1 MESIIIQGESISL
14 VYSKEEYIDYIIEA
28 ESDPHN
34 APYVFQWTK
43 AQHIEAMENPD
54 ILHITIVENESFEK
68 VGYAIVAGAKSPH
81 KAIELM
87 RVVISKKS
95 HGYGRES
102 LNLIKNL
109 AFEILDA
116 HRLWLDVKEYNYSA
130 INLYKSEG
138 FKKEGLLR
146 ECILY
151 NGNFDSLVVMSILK
165 KEYKQPSIEELI
177 FEP

>member
-1 MESIIIQGESISL
+1 MENVLLQGERISL

-28 ESDPHN
+28 ESDPQS

-43 AQHIEAMENPD
+43 LQHFEAMENPD
-54 ILHITIVENESFEK
+54 ILHITIIENESFEK
-68 VGYAIVAGAKSPH
+68 VGYAIIAGVKNPN

-102 LNLIKNL
+102 LNLIKKL
-109 AFEILDA
+109 AFKVLDA

-146 ECILY
+146 ECVLY
-151 NGNFDSLVVMSILK
+151 NGKFDSLVLMSMLK
-165 KEYKQPSIEELI
+165 KEYNQPSIEDLI